1 MQPALIDAARSAMVR
16 LYGTHPLESRVVLT
30 AEEEEERKT
39 FLISLFAFM
48 IHRKT
53 PIDKL
58 LVIGGKN
65 GEQRTFVLIRN
76 RQINI
81 EETCEH
87 RQVSKQMNKFFS
99 I

>member
-1 MQPALIDAARSAMVR
+1 MASPSPPLDVASLQLHLQLLMQPPLIEAARTAMLR

-58 LVIGGKN
+58 LVIAGKN
-65 GEQRTFVLIRN
+65 GERAALHIGR
-76 RQINI
+76 
-81 EETCEH
+81 
-87 RQVSKQMNKFFS
+87 
-99 I
+99 

>member
-65 GEQRTFVLIRN
+65 GELYKDR
-76 RQINI
+76 
-81 EETCEH
+81 
-87 RQVSKQMNKFFS
+87 QMNKYVFYLDHLLRIGFAIHCVMS
-99 I
+99 